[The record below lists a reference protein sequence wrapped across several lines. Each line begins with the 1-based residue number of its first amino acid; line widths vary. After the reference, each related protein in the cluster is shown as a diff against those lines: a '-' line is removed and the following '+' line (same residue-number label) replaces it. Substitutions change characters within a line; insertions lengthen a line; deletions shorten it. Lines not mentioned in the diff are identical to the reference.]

1 MNTDIHDMVS
11 DGTYFFKTNI
21 FNKKNQ
27 MIMTKIKI
35 FDIPHNQKVI
45 GYMTEI

>member
-1 MNTDIHDMVS
+1 MVS
-11 DGTYFFKTNI
+11 YGTYFFKTNI

-27 MIMTKIKI
+27 IIMTKIKI

>member
-1 MNTDIHDMVS
+1 MNTDIHDLVS
-11 DGTYFFKTNI
+11 DGTYFFKINI
-21 FNKKNQ
+21 FNMKTQ
-27 MIMTKIKI
+27 IIMAKIKI